1 MGIRNRQ
8 YIRYKMI
15 IEKKNLSQEDDFL
28 QSLKFKKINDNKY
41 ERIIE

>member
-8 YIRYKMI
+8 YIRYKVKL
-15 IEKKNLSQEDDFL
+15 EKEKLSQENDFL
-28 QSLKFKKINDNKY
+28 ESLKFKKINDNKY